1 MHLPAM
7 STREIIA
14 ELPRLGADDLAL
26 VKSKVEE
33 VLKSRNASAAPGS
46 PSGGFL
52 LQMAGTVDGLPADLA
67 ENHDHYLYGT
77 PRRSGT

>member
-1 MHLPAM
+1 M

-14 ELPRLGADDLAL
+14 ELPRLGAEDLAL

-33 VLKSRNASAAPGS
+33 VLKSRGAAAEPGAGATW
-46 PSGGFL
+46 GGFL
-52 LQMAGTVDGLPADLA
+52 MQVAGTVEGLPADLA

>member
-1 MHLPAM
+1 MHLPSM

-33 VLKSRNASAAPGS
+33 VRKSRRAPEEPGTGG
-46 PSGGFL
+46 GGFL
-52 LQMAGTVDGLPADLA
+52 LQMAGIVEGLPEDLA
-67 ENHDHYLYGT
+67 VNHDHYLYGT
-77 PRRSGT
+77 PRRSGA

>member
-1 MHLPAM
+1 M

-14 ELPRLGADDLAL
+14 ELPRLGAEDLAL

-33 VLKSRNASAAPGS
+33 VLKSRGAAAELGAERI
-46 PSGGFL
+46 GFL
-52 LQMAGTVDGLPADLA
+52 MQVAGTVEGLPVDLA

>member
-1 MHLPAM
+1 M

-33 VLKSRNASAAPGS
+33 VLKSRSAAAAPGAAADS
-46 PSGGFL
+46 FL
-52 LQMAGTVDGLPADLA
+52 LQMAGTAEGLPADLA
-67 ENHDHYLYGT
+67 GNHDHYLYGT

>member
-1 MHLPAM
+1 M

-14 ELPRLGADDLAL
+14 ELPRLGAEDLAL

-33 VLKSRNASAAPGS
+33 VLKSRRADAASGPAANS
-46 PSGGFL
+46 FL
-52 LQMAGTVDGLPADLA
+52 LQVAGTAEGLPPDLA
-67 ENHDHYLYGT
+67 GNHDHYLYGT